1 MQLFC
6 TGQRGGSNI
15 PSFSGPIFWPF
26 SSRYVVSLIKW
37 LCWMSITIYCTKFQI
52 RQARRLA
59 RWIFI
64 STSKGI
70 AKKSVQSSVIK
81 TLWPPCLTEAM
92 IWNTKLIWKKL
103 LRLWSKVRGEDMS
116 WEQAKQVNKYLFI
129 LKEKYVDWGEQIYW
143 HWRILG
149 GQWLK
154 VNCISDYGMY
164 CRFSSAM
171 RAKACSARSTIRM
184 CGSSSGSDWCRN
196 FTLSQLYLLLF
207 PRMPRDLVAI
217 LNGGKRC

>member
-1 MQLFC
+1 
-6 TGQRGGSNI
+6 
-15 PSFSGPIFWPF
+15 
-26 SSRYVVSLIKW
+26 
-37 LCWMSITIYCTKFQI
+37 MSIEQWALSIPIYCTKFQI

-59 RWIFI
+59 RWTFI
-64 STSKGI
+64 STSEGKARVAENKTKVAGGVLRFANKENI
-70 AKKSVQSSVIK
+70 MFMPFLCKQSLLADQWSVLNTDPLGFGHPAKPGKWFQPKI
-81 TLWPPCLTEAM
+81 
-92 IWNTKLIWKKL
+92 III
-103 LRLWSKVRGEDMS
+103 RLWSKVRGEDMS

-129 LKEKYVDWGEQIYW
+129 LKEKYVDWGEQMYR
-143 HWRILG
+143 HWRIFG
-149 GQWLK
+149 GQRLK
-154 VNCISDYGMY
+154 ENCISDYWMY

-217 LNGGKRC
+217 LNGGKR